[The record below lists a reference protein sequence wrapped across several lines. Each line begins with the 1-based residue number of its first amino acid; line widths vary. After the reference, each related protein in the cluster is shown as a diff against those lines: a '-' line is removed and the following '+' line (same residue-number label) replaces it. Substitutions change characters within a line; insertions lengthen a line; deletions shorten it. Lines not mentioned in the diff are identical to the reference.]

1 MKTIILSKKN
11 PTQVGGANYYRGGIK
26 LNISYQYACAR
37 NLSAEGSK
45 FTLEPLTSRSV
56 TLS

>member
-37 NLSAEGSK
+37 NFNEEGSK
-45 FTLEPLTSRSV
+45 LTLEPFISKSV